1 MNFLLRY
8 GNFFLFLIL
17 ELYAISLVGRYNKKQ
32 NEIYQ
37 SSANLVSGVVME
49 NFSTV
54 RRYFSIQEIADS
66 LAQENARLKTEMEI
80 AKYVSIEQHGIVKLP
95 LDTSAVV
102 KQDSIPAKLVLQ
114 QFHYTIAEIV
124 NNSIVRNENYITIN
138 RGKLQGVKVGNGVI
152 SATGIIGIVRNVTDH
167 YAQVMSVLH
176 KRTNISAMIKRNR
189 NFGSLVWHGG
199 NPHFMTL
206 ESITKYAEVAKG
218 DSIVTSGFS
227 EIFPGNVFIGRV
239 ADFKLDGGS
248 NFYAITIELN
258 NDIARE
264 QYVYVIDN
272 LMIKELEK
280 LKTEN

>member
-17 ELYAISLVGRYNKKQ
+17 ELYALSLVARYNDKQ
-32 NEIYQ
+32 KEIYQ
-37 SSANLVSGVVME
+37 SSANLVSGTVME
-49 NFSTV
+49 NFSTI

-80 AKYVSIEQHGIVKLP
+80 AKYVSIEQHGTIKVP
-95 LDTSAVV
+95 FDTSAIV
-102 KQDSIPAKLVLQ
+102 KQDSIPKKTMIQ
-114 QFHYTIAEIV
+114 QFHYTVAEIV

-176 KRTNISAMIKRNR
+176 KRTSVSAMIKRNR

-199 NPHFMTL
+199 NPRYMTL

-218 DSIVTSGFS
+218 DSIVTSGYS
-227 EIFPGNVFIGRV
+227 EIFPGNVFIGRI

-248 NFYAITIELN
+248 NFYSITIELN
-258 NDIARE
+258 NDISRE

-272 LMIKELEK
+272 LMAKELSE
-280 LKTEN
+280 LKE